1 MKKFVD
7 NIPYLGIIKKA
18 WSITRYNRYLW
29 WFGFFV
35 VLGGVG
41 NMNYSFD
48 HPGNSGLNKPSIY
61 IQQFLEIH
69 PYWIIIGIIVA
80 LFFLS
85 LKILGKGALIK
96 SAYQTVKNQSSG
108 YKSGLKDG
116 KRYFWKLLGLGII
129 ILGYFLAALVIL
141 AIPVIFLFTNGNYVI
156 GSFLAVIA
164 VLILIPL
171 IIILLFLR
179 EYGSLYIVLG
189 ELRVIPALESSY
201 ALFRENILSSIV
213 MALIFIP
220 LNIGLMVLLLLVI
233 LPFVAIFLINGLLF
247 YLLLSTMGALAMLF
261 LGIFIL
267 VSFLIFV
274 RSVWEVFAQTVWVLF
289 FQEIASPK
297 IKETAKEKVEETEK
311 KEEVFP
317 EPNPVKTVEIEK

>member
-1 MKKFVD
+1 MKKPTD
-7 NIPYLGIIKKA
+7 TIPYLGIIKKA
-18 WSITRYNRYLW
+18 WSITRHNRYLW

-35 VLGGVG
+35 LLGSIG

-48 HPGNSGLNKPSIY
+48 RSGNSGLDKSAPH
-61 IQQFLEIH
+61 IQKFLEIH
-69 PYWIIIGIIVA
+69 PYWIIIGIIVV

-96 SAYQTVKNQSSG
+96 SAYRVTKNQSSS

-116 KRYFWKLLGLGII
+116 KKYFWKLLGLGII

-171 IIILLFLR
+171 VIIFLFLR

-189 ELRVIPALESSY
+189 ELKIIPALESSY
-201 ALFRENILSSIV
+201 ALFKDNILPSIV

-220 LNIGLMVLLLLVI
+220 LNICLMLLLLLVI
-233 LPFVAIFLINGLLF
+233 LPFALIFLVIGLLF

-297 IKETAKEKVEETEK
+297 VKETAKEKVEETEK